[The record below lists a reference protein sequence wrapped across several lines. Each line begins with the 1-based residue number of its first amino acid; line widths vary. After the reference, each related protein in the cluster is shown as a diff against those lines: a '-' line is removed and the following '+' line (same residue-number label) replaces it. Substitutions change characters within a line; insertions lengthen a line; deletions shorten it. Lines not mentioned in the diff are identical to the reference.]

1 MEVGSEEE
9 KWEKLDAEF
18 DHFVVDMKPFVL
30 KLPHRTERQRCALWI
45 RKLCEPSGTGAGI
58 MGRKNRN
65 LYAKLLLH
73 MLKRGVLEG
82 PFTHRP
88 EPGTLKILP
97 SYMSIYFD
105 EPNPARA
112 KVSSPEGLPAWVL
125 GELETSEHKLNESW
139 KLSSGEDNTLVQS
152 PTDVYSREQYTG
164 KLRMRSHSLS
174 PTHSEDGQNITPKI
188 CNICGNDY
196 IPGDH
201 KIKKKPELT
210 CSEVGNTAFLMKE
223 VYSKKSP
230 VSLDDSDIEARL
242 NSWNLGIENPRYLR
256 QKPIP
261 VSLQMTPKFSL
272 RKSSSFHDDHFLS
285 RVREKELDMKTK
297 MMEAKFHEEKLKL
310 QQKHDADVQ
319 KILERKNN
327 EIEELKTLYR
337 SKQHETEET
346 IRKLEKKV
354 QTLIRDCQVIRE
366 TKEDQIAEL
375 KKICEQ
381 STESLNNDW
390 EKKLHN
396 AVAEMEQEKF
406 DLQKQHT
413 ENIQE
418 LLEDTNVRLNKMES
432 EYMAQTQSTNH
443 MIKELE
449 ARVQQLTG
457 EAENSNLQ
465 RQKLIQEKAELE
477 RCYQITCS
485 ELQEVKARRNT
496 LHKEK
501 DHLVND
507 YEQNMKLLQTK
518 YDADINLL
526 KQEHALSASKASS
539 MIEELEQN
547 VCQLKQ
553 QLQESELQGK
563 QQLRDQE
570 NKFQMEKSHL
580 KHTYEKKAHDLQSEL
595 DKGKEDTQKKI
606 HKFEEALK
614 EKEEQLT
621 RVTEVQRLQA
631 QQADAA
637 LEEFKRQVEL
647 NSEKVYAEMKEQM
660 EKVEADLTRSKSLR
674 EKQSKEF
681 LWQLEDIRQRY
692 EQQIVE
698 LKLEHE
704 QEKTHLLQQHN
715 AEKDSLVRDHER
727 EIENLEKQLRA
738 ANMEH
743 ENQIQEFKKRDA
755 QVIADMEAQVHKL
768 REELIN
774 VNSQRKQQLVELGLL
789 REEEK
794 QRATREHEI
803 VVNKLKAESEKMKIE
818 LKKTHAAETEMT
830 LEKININKV
839 VSGLGW
845 QVYDSKCYAAP
856 AEPVTLVEAKE
867 WEQKN
872 MKSVANS
879 RLKQIEK
886 EYTQK
891 LAKSSQIIAELQTTI
906 SSLKEENSQQ
916 QLAAE
921 RRLQDVRQKFEDEK
935 KQLIRDN
942 DQAIKVLQDELEN
955 RSNQVRCAE
964 KKLQH
969 KELESQEQITY
980 IRQEYET
987 KLKGL
992 MPASL
997 RQELEDTISS
1007 LKSQVNFLQKRAS
1020 ILQEELTTYQGRRYS
1035 P

>member
-1 MEVGSEEE
+1 
-9 KWEKLDAEF
+9 
-18 DHFVVDMKPFVL
+18 
-30 KLPHRTERQRCALWI
+30 
-45 RKLCEPSGTGAGI
+45 

-73 MLKRGVLEG
+73 MLKRGALEG

-88 EPGTLKILP
+88 EPGTLKTLP

-105 EPNPARA
+105 EPNPAQA
-112 KVSSPEGLPAWVL
+112 KVSSPEGLPDWVM
-125 GELETSEHKLNESW
+125 GELGTSDHKLNESW
-139 KLSSGEDNTLVQS
+139 KLSSGEDCSLVQS
-152 PTDVYSREQYTG
+152 PTDVHSRNQYTA
-164 KLRMRSHSLS
+164 KLQTRSHSVS
-174 PTHSEDGQNITPKI
+174 PTSREDGQNITPKS
-188 CNICGNDY
+188 C
-196 IPGDH
+196 
-201 KIKKKPELT
+201 
-210 CSEVGNTAFLMKE
+210 EVHPQRSAL
-223 VYSKKSP
+223 
-230 VSLDDSDIEARL
+230 SLDDSDIEARL

-261 VSLQMTPKFSL
+261 VALMTPKFSL
-272 RKSSSFHDDHFLS
+272 RKSSSLHDDPLLFRMH
-285 RVREKELDMKTK
+285 EKELDIKTK
-297 MMEAKFHEEKLKL
+297 MIEAKCHEEKLKL

-327 EIEELKTLYR
+327 EIEELKILYKK
-337 SKQHETEET
+337 KQNEMEET
-346 IRKLEKKV
+346 VRKLEKKV
-354 QTLIRDCQVIRE
+354 QILLRDCQLIRE
-366 TKEDQIAEL
+366 TKENQITEL

-396 AVAEMEQEKF
+396 AVAEMEKEKF
-406 DLQKQHT
+406 DLQKRHT

-418 LLEDTNVRLNKMES
+418 LLEDTNVRLNKMEG
-432 EYMAQTQSTNH
+432 EYMAQTQSTNQ
-443 MIKELE
+443 MVKELE
-449 ARVQQLTG
+449 SRVQQLTG

-465 RQKLIQEKAELE
+465 RQKLIQERLELE
-477 RCYQITCS
+477 RIYQIACN
-485 ELQEVKARRNT
+485 ELQEVKARRNS

-526 KQEHALSASKASS
+526 KKEHALSASKASG
-539 MIEELEQN
+539 MIKELEQN
-547 VCQLKQ
+547 ICQLKQ
-553 QLQESELQGK
+553 QLQESELQRK

-580 KHTYEKKAHDLQSEL
+580 KHTYEKKTHDLESEL
-595 DKGKEDTQKKI
+595 GKEKEEAQKKI
-606 HKFEEALK
+606 HKLEEALK

-621 RVTEVQRLQA
+621 RVTEVQRSQA

-681 LWQLEDIRQRY
+681 FWQLEDVKQRY

-743 ENQIQEFKKRDA
+743 ENQIQEFKKRDSQA
-755 QVIADMEAQVHKL
+755 IADMEAQVHKL
-768 REELIN
+768 REELIH

-794 QRATREHEI
+794 QKAARDHETA
-803 VVNKLKAESEKMKIE
+803 VYKLKAESEKMKLE
-818 LKKTHAAETEMT
+818 LKRAHAAETDVA
-830 LEKININKV
+830 LEK
-839 VSGLGW
+839 
-845 QVYDSKCYAAP
+845 
-856 AEPVTLVEAKE
+856 
-867 WEQKN
+867 
-872 MKSVANS
+872 ANS

-906 SSLKEENSQQ
+906 SSLKEENSRL

-921 RRLQDVRQKFEDEK
+921 RRLQDVTQKFEDEK

-942 DQAIKVLQDELEN
+942 DRAIKALQDELEN

-987 KLKGL
+987 KFKGL

-1020 ILQEELTTYQGRRYS
+1020 ILQEELTTYQGRR
-1035 P
+1035 

>member
-152 PTDVYSREQYTG
+152 PTDVYREQYTG

>member
-88 EPGTLKILP
+88 EPGTLKSLP

-112 KVSSPEGLPAWVL
+112 KGSSPEGLPAWVL
-125 GELETSEHKLNESW
+125 GELETSEHKLKESW
-139 KLSSGEDNTLVQS
+139 NLSSGEGNTWVQS
-152 PTDVYSREQYTG
+152 PTDVYREQYFG
-164 KLRMRSHSLS
+164 KLQMRSHSMS
-174 PTHSEDGQNITPKI
+174 PNHREDGQNITPKI
-188 CNICGNDY
+188 CE
-196 IPGDH
+196 DH
-201 KIKKKPELT
+201 L
-210 CSEVGNTAFLMKE
+210 
-223 VYSKKSP
+223 KKSP

-261 VSLQMTPKFSL
+261 VSLMTPKLSL

-285 RVREKELDMKTK
+285 RLREKELDMKTK
-297 MMEAKFHEEKLKL
+297 MMEAKFHEEKLRL

-366 TKEDQIAEL
+366 SKEDQIAEL

-406 DLQKQHT
+406 DLQKRHT

-501 DHLVND
+501 EHLVND
-507 YEQNMKLLQTK
+507 HEQNMKLLQTK

-553 QLQESELQGK
+553 QLQETELQRK

-580 KHTYEKKAHDLQSEL
+580 KHNYEKKVNDLQSEL
-595 DKGKEDTQKKI
+595 DKGKEDTEKKI

-743 ENQIQEFKKRDA
+743 ENQIQEFKKREA

-794 QRATREHEI
+794 QRATREHET

-830 LEKININKV
+830 LEK
-839 VSGLGW
+839 
-845 QVYDSKCYAAP
+845 
-856 AEPVTLVEAKE
+856 
-867 WEQKN
+867 
-872 MKSVANS
+872 ANS

-906 SSLKEENSQQ
+906 SSLKEENSRQ

-921 RRLQDVRQKFEDEK
+921 RRLQDVIQKFEDEK

-969 KELESQEQITY
+969 RELESQEQITY

-1020 ILQEELTTYQGRRYS
+1020 ILQEELTTYQGRR
-1035 P
+1035 

>member
-830 LEKININKV
+830 LEK
-839 VSGLGW
+839 
-845 QVYDSKCYAAP
+845 
-856 AEPVTLVEAKE
+856 
-867 WEQKN
+867 
-872 MKSVANS
+872 
-879 RLKQIEK
+879 
-886 EYTQK
+886 
-891 LAKSSQIIAELQTTI
+891 
-906 SSLKEENSQQ
+906 
-916 QLAAE
+916 
-921 RRLQDVRQKFEDEK
+921 
-935 KQLIRDN
+935 
-942 DQAIKVLQDELEN
+942 VLQDELEN

-1020 ILQEELTTYQGRRYS
+1020 ILQEELTTYQGRR
-1035 P
+1035 

>member
-30 KLPHRTERQRCALWI
+30 KLPHRSERQRCALWI
-45 RKLCEPSGTGAGI
+45 KKLCEPSGTGSGI

-88 EPGTLKILP
+88 ESGTLKTLP

-105 EPNPARA
+105 EPNPART
-112 KVSSPEGLPAWVL
+112 KGSSPERLPDWVMSEL
-125 GELETSEHKLNESW
+125 GTSEHKLSESW

-152 PTDVYSREQYTG
+152 PPDVHSREQHAGT
-164 KLRMRSHSLS
+164 LQTRSHSMS
-174 PTHSEDGQNITPKI
+174 PTYREDGQNITPKI
-188 CNICGNDY
+188 CEI
-196 IPGDH
+196 H
-201 KIKKKPELT
+201 
-210 CSEVGNTAFLMKE
+210 
-223 VYSKKSP
+223 SKRSP
-230 VSLDDSDIEARL
+230 VSLDDSDVEARL
-242 NSWNLGIENPRYLR
+242 NSWNLG
-256 QKPIP
+256 
-261 VSLQMTPKFSL
+261 
-272 RKSSSFHDDHFLS
+272 
-285 RVREKELDMKTK
+285 LDMKTK
-297 MMEAKFHEEKLKL
+297 MIEAKFHEDKLKL

-327 EIEELKTLYR
+327 EIEELKILYKK
-337 SKQHETEET
+337 KQNETEET

-354 QTLIRDCQVIRE
+354 QALIRDCQVIRE
-366 TKEDQIAEL
+366 TKENQIVEL

-396 AVAEMEQEKF
+396 AVAEMEKEKF
-406 DLQKQHT
+406 DLQKRHT

-443 MIKELE
+443 MVKELE
-449 ARVQQLTG
+449 GRVQQLTG
-457 EAENSNLQ
+457 EAENSHLQ
-465 RQKLIQEKAELE
+465 RQKLIQEKSELE

-485 ELQEVKARRNT
+485 ELQEVKARRNA

-518 YDADINLL
+518 YDADIKLL
-526 KQEHALSASKASS
+526 KQEHALSASKSS
-539 MIEELEQN
+539 GMIEELEQN
-547 VCQLKQ
+547 ICQLKQ
-553 QLQESELQGK
+553 QLQESELQRK

-570 NKFQMEKSHL
+570 NKSQMEKSNL
-580 KHTYEKKAHDLQSEL
+580 KRTYEKKVHDLQSEL
-595 DKGKEDTQKKI
+595 DKEKEDAQKKI

-681 LWQLEDIRQRY
+681 LWQLEDVKQRY

-715 AEKDSLVRDHER
+715 AEKDCLVRDHER

-738 ANMEH
+738 VNMEH

-755 QVIADMEAQVHKL
+755 QVIADMETQVHKL
-768 REELIN
+768 REELIS

-794 QRATREHEI
+794 QRAARDHETA
-803 VVNKLKAESEKMKIE
+803 VNKLKAESEKMKIE

-830 LEKININKV
+830 LEK
-839 VSGLGW
+839 
-845 QVYDSKCYAAP
+845 
-856 AEPVTLVEAKE
+856 
-867 WEQKN
+867 
-872 MKSVANS
+872 ANS

-906 SSLKEENSQQ
+906 SSLKEENSRQ

-921 RRLQDVRQKFEDEK
+921 RRLQDVVQKFEDEK

-942 DQAIKVLQDELEN
+942 DRAIKVLQDELEN

-969 KELESQEQITY
+969 KELEAQEQITY

-987 KLKGL
+987 KFKGL
-992 MPASL
+992 MPVSL

-1007 LKSQVNFLQKRAS
+1007 LKSQVNFLQKRAT
-1020 ILQEELTTYQGRRYS
+1020 ILQEELTTYQSRR
-1035 P
+1035 

>member
-73 MLKRGVLEG
+73 MLKRGALEG

-112 KVSSPEGLPAWVL
+112 KGSSPEGLPAWVL

-164 KLRMRSHSLS
+164 KLRVRSHSLS
-174 PTHSEDGQNITPKI
+174 PTHREDGQNITPKI
-188 CNICGNDY
+188 C
-196 IPGDH
+196 
-201 KIKKKPELT
+201 
-210 CSEVGNTAFLMKE
+210 E

-261 VSLQMTPKFSL
+261 VSLQMTPKLSL

-285 RVREKELDMKTK
+285 RIREKELDMKTK

-553 QLQESELQGK
+553 QLQESELQRK

-580 KHTYEKKAHDLQSEL
+580 KHIYEKKAHDLQSEL

-755 QVIADMEAQVHKL
+755 QVIADMEVQVHKL

-803 VVNKLKAESEKMKIE
+803 VINKLKAESEKMKIE

-830 LEKININKV
+830 LEK
-839 VSGLGW
+839 
-845 QVYDSKCYAAP
+845 
-856 AEPVTLVEAKE
+856 
-867 WEQKN
+867 
-872 MKSVANS
+872 ANS
-879 RLKQIEK
+879 KLKQIEK

-1020 ILQEELTTYQGRRYS
+1020 ILQEELTTYQGRR
-1035 P
+1035 

>member
-73 MLKRGVLEG
+73 MLKRGALEG

-112 KVSSPEGLPAWVL
+112 KGSSPEGLPAWVL

-164 KLRMRSHSLS
+164 KLRVRSHSLS
-174 PTHSEDGQNITPKI
+174 PTHREDGQNITPKI
-188 CNICGNDY
+188 C
-196 IPGDH
+196 
-201 KIKKKPELT
+201 
-210 CSEVGNTAFLMKE
+210 
-223 VYSKKSP
+223 
-230 VSLDDSDIEARL
+230 
-242 NSWNLGIENPRYLR
+242 
-256 QKPIP
+256 
-261 VSLQMTPKFSL
+261 
-272 RKSSSFHDDHFLS
+272 
-285 RVREKELDMKTK
+285 LDMKTK

-390 EKKLHN
+390 EKK
-396 AVAEMEQEKF
+396 
-406 DLQKQHT
+406 
-413 ENIQE
+413 
-418 LLEDTNVRLNKMES
+418 
-432 EYMAQTQSTNH
+432 NH

-553 QLQESELQGK
+553 QLQESELQRK

-580 KHTYEKKAHDLQSEL
+580 KHIYEKKAHDLQSEL

-755 QVIADMEAQVHKL
+755 QVIADMEVQVHKL

-803 VVNKLKAESEKMKIE
+803 VINKLKAESEKMKIE

-830 LEKININKV
+830 LEK
-839 VSGLGW
+839 
-845 QVYDSKCYAAP
+845 
-856 AEPVTLVEAKE
+856 
-867 WEQKN
+867 
-872 MKSVANS
+872 ANS
-879 RLKQIEK
+879 KLKQIEK

-1020 ILQEELTTYQGRRYS
+1020 ILQEELTTYQGRR
-1035 P
+1035 

>member
-1 MEVGSEEE
+1 MEMGSEEE

-30 KLPHRTERQRCALWI
+30 KLPHRSERQRCALWI
-45 RKLCEPSGTGAGI
+45 RKLCEPSGTGAGVT
-58 MGRKNRN
+58 GRRNRN

-73 MLKRGVLEG
+73 MLRRGALEG

-88 EPGTLKILP
+88 EPGTLKTLP

-105 EPNPARA
+105 EPNPAQA
-112 KVSSPEGLPAWVL
+112 KGLSSPEGLPDWVM
-125 GELETSEHKLNESW
+125 GELGNGEHRLSESRT
-139 KLSSGEDNTLVQS
+139 LSSGEDCSLVQS
-152 PTDVYSREQYTG
+152 PTHVQREQCIA
-164 KLRMRSHSLS
+164 KLQTRSQSMS
-174 PTHSEDGQNITPKI
+174 PTYRDDGQIITPRSYEI
-188 CNICGNDY
+188 
-196 IPGDH
+196 H
-201 KIKKKPELT
+201 
-210 CSEVGNTAFLMKE
+210 SR
-223 VYSKKSP
+223 KSAL
-230 VSLDDSDIEARL
+230 SLDDSDIEARL

-261 VSLQMTPKFSL
+261 VTLMTPKFSL
-272 RKSSSFHDDHFLS
+272 RKSSSLQEDQLLS
-285 RVREKELDMKTK
+285 RMHGKELDMKTK
-297 MMEAKFHEEKLKL
+297 MMEAQYHEEKLKL

-327 EIEELKTLYR
+327 EIEEMKTLYKK
-337 SKQHETEET
+337 KQNETEET

-354 QTLIRDCQVIRE
+354 QTLVRECQVIRE
-366 TKEDQIAEL
+366 TKDNQIAEL

-396 AVAEMEQEKF
+396 AVAEMEKEKF
-406 DLQKQHT
+406 ELQKQHT

-418 LLEDTNVRLNKMES
+418 LLEDTNVRLNKMEG
-432 EYMAQTQSTNH
+432 EYVAQTQSTNQ

-449 ARVQQLTG
+449 SRVQQLTG

-465 RQKLIQEKAELE
+465 KQKLIQEKLELE
-477 RCYQITCS
+477 RCCQITCN
-485 ELQEVKARRNT
+485 ELQEVKARHNT

-507 YEQNMKLLQTK
+507 YEQNMKLLQTR

-526 KQEHALSASKASS
+526 KKEHALSTSKASG
-539 MIEELEQN
+539 MIKELEQN
-547 VCQLKQ
+547 ICQLKQ
-553 QLQESELQGK
+553 QLQESELQRK
-563 QQLRDQE
+563 QQLKDQE
-570 NKFQMEKSHL
+570 NKFQMEKCHL
-580 KHTYEKKAHDLQSEL
+580 KRTYEKKVHDLQTEL
-595 DKGKEDTQKKI
+595 DKEKEDAQKKI

-660 EKVEADLTRSKSLR
+660 GKVEADLTRSKSLR

-681 LWQLEDIRQRY
+681 LWQLEDVKQRY

-727 EIENLEKQLRA
+727 EIGDLEKQLHT

-743 ENQIQEFKKRDA
+743 ENQIQEFRKRDS

-768 REELIN
+768 REELIS

-794 QRATREHEI
+794 QRTARDHEAA
-803 VVNKLKAESEKMKIE
+803 VNKLKAESEKMKIE

-830 LEKININKV
+830 LEKYSTNV
-839 VSGLGW
+839 
-845 QVYDSKCYAAP
+845 D
-856 AEPVTLVEAKE
+856 
-867 WEQKN
+867 
-872 MKSVANS
+872 
-879 RLKQIEK
+879 
-886 EYTQK
+886 
-891 LAKSSQIIAELQTTI
+891 ELQVGVFFWVF
-906 SSLKEENSQQ
+906 NP
-916 QLAAE
+916 QLGIM
-921 RRLQDVRQKFEDEK
+921 DSNDTSKSNNK
-935 KQLIRDN
+935 LIWKRKN
-942 DQAIKVLQDELEN
+942 LHKW
-955 RSNQVRCAE
+955 
-964 KKLQH
+964 KLG
-969 KELESQEQITY
+969 
-980 IRQEYET
+980 
-987 KLKGL
+987 KLWVC
-992 MPASL
+992 S
-997 RQELEDTISS
+997 
-1007 LKSQVNFLQKRAS
+1007 
-1020 ILQEELTTYQGRRYS
+1020 
-1035 P
+1035 

>member
-105 EPNPARA
+105 EPNPAQA
-112 KVSSPEGLPAWVL
+112 KGSSPEGLPAWVL

-164 KLRMRSHSLS
+164 KLRMRSHSMS
-174 PTHSEDGQNITPKI
+174 PTHREDGQNITPKI
-188 CNICGNDY
+188 C
-196 IPGDH
+196 
-201 KIKKKPELT
+201 
-210 CSEVGNTAFLMKE
+210 E

-261 VSLQMTPKFSL
+261 VSLMTPKFSL

-285 RVREKELDMKTK
+285 RIREKELDMKTK

-310 QQKHDADVQ
+310 QQKHDADIQ

-406 DLQKQHT
+406 DLQKRHT

-432 EYMAQTQSTNH
+432 EYMVQTQSTNH

-553 QLQESELQGK
+553 QLQESELQRK

-743 ENQIQEFKKRDA
+743 EDQIQEFKKRDA

-803 VVNKLKAESEKMKIE
+803 VVSKLKAESEKMKIE

-830 LEKININKV
+830 LEK
-839 VSGLGW
+839 
-845 QVYDSKCYAAP
+845 
-856 AEPVTLVEAKE
+856 
-867 WEQKN
+867 
-872 MKSVANS
+872 ANS

-1020 ILQEELTTYQGRRYS
+1020 ILQEELTTYQGRR
-1035 P
+1035 

>member
-73 MLKRGVLEG
+73 MLKRGALEG

-112 KVSSPEGLPAWVL
+112 KGSSPEGLPAWVL

-164 KLRMRSHSLS
+164 KLRVRSHSLS
-174 PTHSEDGQNITPKI
+174 PTHREDGQNITPKI
-188 CNICGNDY
+188 C
-196 IPGDH
+196 
-201 KIKKKPELT
+201 
-210 CSEVGNTAFLMKE
+210 
-223 VYSKKSP
+223 
-230 VSLDDSDIEARL
+230 
-242 NSWNLGIENPRYLR
+242 IENPRYLR

-261 VSLQMTPKFSL
+261 VSLVCEKSIGLFLEMTPKLSL

-285 RVREKELDMKTK
+285 RIREKELDMKTK

-553 QLQESELQGK
+553 QLQESELQRK

-580 KHTYEKKAHDLQSEL
+580 KHIYEKKAHDLQSEL

-803 VVNKLKAESEKMKIE
+803 VINKLKAESEKMKIE

-830 LEKININKV
+830 LEK
-839 VSGLGW
+839 
-845 QVYDSKCYAAP
+845 
-856 AEPVTLVEAKE
+856 
-867 WEQKN
+867 
-872 MKSVANS
+872 ANS
-879 RLKQIEK
+879 KLKQIEK

>member
-1 MEVGSEEE
+1 MEMGSEEE

-30 KLPHRTERQRCALWI
+30 KLPHRSERQRCALWI
-45 RKLCEPSGTGAGI
+45 RKLCEPSGTGTGI
-58 MGRKNRN
+58 PGRKNRN

-73 MLKRGVLEG
+73 MLRRGVLEG
-82 PFTHRP
+82 PFTQRP
-88 EPGTLKILP
+88 EPGTLRALP

-105 EPNPARA
+105 EPNPAQA
-112 KVSSPEGLPAWVL
+112 KGSSPDGLPDWVV
-125 GELETSEHKLNESW
+125 GELGTSEHRCSESRD
-139 KLSSGEDNTLVQS
+139 LSSGEDYSLVQS
-152 PTDVYSREQYTG
+152 PTDVHREQCIAKFQT
-164 KLRMRSHSLS
+164 RSQSMS
-174 PTHSEDGQNITPKI
+174 PTHGEDGRIITPKDCDI
-188 CNICGNDY
+188 
-196 IPGDH
+196 H
-201 KIKKKPELT
+201 L
-210 CSEVGNTAFLMKE
+210 
-223 VYSKKSP
+223 KKSTL
-230 VSLDDSDIEARL
+230 SLDDSDMETRL

-261 VSLQMTPKFSL
+261 LTLMTPKFSL
-272 RKSSSFHDDHFLS
+272 RKSSSLHDDQLLS
-285 RVREKELDMKTK
+285 RMHEKELDMKTK
-297 MMEAKFHEEKLKL
+297 LMEAKYHEEKLKL

-327 EIEELKTLYR
+327 EIEEMKTLYKK
-337 SKQHETEET
+337 KQSETEET

-354 QTLIRDCQVIRE
+354 QTLVRECQVIRE
-366 TKEDQIAEL
+366 TKDNQIAEL

-396 AVAEMEQEKF
+396 AVAEMEKEKF
-406 DLQKQHT
+406 ELQKRHT
-413 ENIQE
+413 ENIQD
-418 LLEDTNVRLNKMES
+418 LLEDTNVRLNKMEG
-432 EYMAQTQSTNH
+432 EYVAQTQSTNQ

-449 ARVQQLTG
+449 SRVQQLTG

-465 RQKLIQEKAELE
+465 KQKLIQEKLELE
-477 RCYQITCS
+477 RCYQITCN
-485 ELQEVKARRNT
+485 ELQEVKARYCLRRNT

-501 DHLVND
+501 DHLISD
-507 YEQNMKLLQTK
+507 YEQNLKLLQTK
-518 YDADINLL
+518 YDADVNLL
-526 KQEHALSASKASS
+526 KKEHALSASKASG
-539 MIEELEQN
+539 MIKELEQN

-553 QLQESELQGK
+553 QLQESELQRK
-563 QQLRDQE
+563 QQLKDQE
-570 NKFQMEKSHL
+570 NKFQMERSHL
-580 KHTYEKKAHDLQSEL
+580 KRTFEKKIHDLQSEL
-595 DKGKEDTQKKI
+595 DKEKEDAQKKI
-606 HKFEEALK
+606 HKLEEALK

-621 RVTEVQRLQA
+621 RVSEGQRLQA
-631 QQADAA
+631 RQADAA

-681 LWQLEDIRQRY
+681 LWQLDDVKQRY

-715 AEKDSLVRDHER
+715 AEKESLVRDHER
-727 EIENLEKQLRA
+727 EVGNLENQLRA

-743 ENQIQEFKKRDA
+743 ENQIQEFKKRD
-755 QVIADMEAQVHKL
+755 
-768 REELIN
+768 
-774 VNSQRKQQLVELGLL
+774 SQ
-789 REEEK
+789 
-794 QRATREHEI
+794 
-803 VVNKLKAESEKMKIE
+803 
-818 LKKTHAAETEMT
+818 
-830 LEKININKV
+830 
-839 VSGLGW
+839 
-845 QVYDSKCYAAP
+845 
-856 AEPVTLVEAKE
+856 
-867 WEQKN
+867 
-872 MKSVANS
+872 ANS

-891 LAKSSQIIAELQTTI
+891 LAKSSQVIAELQGTV
-906 SSLKEENSQQ
+906 SSLREDSSRQ

-921 RRLQDVRQKFEDEK
+921 RRLQDVVRKFEDEK
-935 KQLIRDN
+935 QQLIREKERAV
-942 DQAIKVLQDELEN
+942 QALQEELEN
-955 RSNQVRCAE
+955 RSRQVRSTE
-964 KKLQH
+964 KKLQQ

-987 KLKGL
+987 KFKGL

-1020 ILQEELTTYQGRRYS
+1020 VLQDELTAYQSRR
-1035 P
+1035 

>member
-1 MEVGSEEE
+1 MEMGSEEE

-30 KLPHRTERQRCALWI
+30 RLPHRSERQRCALWI
-45 RKLCEPSGTGAGI
+45 RKLCEPSGTGAGL

-73 MLKRGVLEG
+73 MLKRGTLEG

-88 EPGTLKILP
+88 EPGTLKTLP

-112 KVSSPEGLPAWVL
+112 KGSSPERLPDWVM
-125 GELETSEHKLNESW
+125 GELGTSEPRTSESW
-139 KLSSGEDNTLVQS
+139 RLSSGEDNTLVLSSTDAHREEFTEKLPIQSHSVS
-152 PTDVYSREQYTG
+152 PTYR
-164 KLRMRSHSLS
+164 
-174 PTHSEDGQNITPKI
+174 EDGQNITPKI
-188 CNICGNDY
+188 C
-196 IPGDH
+196 
-201 KIKKKPELT
+201 
-210 CSEVGNTAFLMKE
+210 EVH
-223 VYSKKSP
+223 SKKSP
-230 VSLDDSDIEARL
+230 VCLDDSDIEARL

-256 QKPIP
+256 QKPLP
-261 VSLQMTPKFSL
+261 VSLMTPKFSL
-272 RKSSSFHDDHFLS
+272 RKSSSLHDDHFLS
-285 RVREKELDMKTK
+285 RMHEKELDMKAK

-327 EIEELKTLYR
+327 EIEEMKNLYKK
-337 SKQHETEET
+337 KQSETEEC
-346 IRKLEKKV
+346 IRMLEKKV

-366 TKEDQIAEL
+366 TKENQITEL

-381 STESLNNDW
+381 SAESLNNVW
-390 EKKLHN
+390 EKKLHS
-396 AVAEMEQEKF
+396 AVAEMEKEKF
-406 DLQKQHT
+406 ELQKQHT

-432 EYMAQTQSTNH
+432 EYMVQTQSTNH
-443 MIKELE
+443 MVKELE

-457 EAENSNLQ
+457 EAENSHLQ
-465 RQKLIQEKAELE
+465 KQKLLNEKLELE
-477 RCYQITCS
+477 RCYQITCN
-485 ELQEVKARRNT
+485 ELQEVKARRNI

-501 DHLVND
+501 DHLIND

-518 YDADINLL
+518 YDADMNLL
-526 KQEHALSASKASS
+526 KQEHALSASKASGK
-539 MIEELEQN
+539 IEELEQN
-547 VCQLKQ
+547 ICQLKQ
-553 QLQESELQGK
+553 QLQESELQRK
-563 QQLRDQE
+563 QQLKDQE
-570 NKFQMEKSHL
+570 KKFQMEKNNL
-580 KHTYEKKAHDLQSEL
+580 KHSYEKKVHELQSEL
-595 DKGKEDTQKKI
+595 EKEKEEAQRKN
-606 HKFEEALK
+606 HKFEEVLK

-621 RVTEVQRLQA
+621 HVTEVQRLQA
-631 QQADAA
+631 QQANAA
-637 LEEFKRQVEL
+637 LEEFKQQVEA

-681 LWQLEDIRQRY
+681 LWQLEEVKQRY

-704 QEKTHLLQQHN
+704 QERTHLLQQHN

-727 EIENLEKQLRA
+727 EIENLEKQLRS

-755 QVIADMEAQVHKL
+755 QVITDMETQVHKL

-794 QRATREHEI
+794 QRAARDHETA
-803 VVNKLKAESEKMKIE
+803 VCKLKAESEKMKME
-818 LKKTHAAETEMT
+818 LKKAHAAETEMT
-830 LEKININKV
+830 LEKA
-839 VSGLGW
+839 S
-845 QVYDSKCYAAP
+845 
-856 AEPVTLVEAKE
+856 
-867 WEQKN
+867 
-872 MKSVANS
+872 S

-891 LAKSSQIIAELQTTI
+891 LSRSSQIIAELQTTI
-906 SSLKEENSQQ
+906 SSLKEESSRQ

-921 RRLQDVRQKFEDEK
+921 RRLQDVIQKFEDEK

-942 DQAIKVLQDELEN
+942 DRAIKALQDELES
-955 RSNQVRCAE
+955 RSNQVRSAE
-964 KKLQH
+964 KKLQY

-987 KLKGL
+987 KFKGL

-1020 ILQEELTTYQGRRYS
+1020 ILQEELTACQGRR
-1035 P
+1035 

>member
-188 CNICGNDY
+188 C
-196 IPGDH
+196 
-201 KIKKKPELT
+201 
-210 CSEVGNTAFLMKE
+210 
-223 VYSKKSP
+223 
-230 VSLDDSDIEARL
+230 
-242 NSWNLGIENPRYLR
+242 IENPRYLR

-261 VSLQMTPKFSL
+261 VSLMTPKFSL

-830 LEKININKV
+830 LEK
-839 VSGLGW
+839 
-845 QVYDSKCYAAP
+845 
-856 AEPVTLVEAKE
+856 
-867 WEQKN
+867 
-872 MKSVANS
+872 ANS

-1020 ILQEELTTYQGRRYS
+1020 ILQEELTTYQGRR
-1035 P
+1035 

>member
-73 MLKRGVLEG
+73 MLKRGALEG

-112 KVSSPEGLPAWVL
+112 KGSSPEGLPAWVL

-164 KLRMRSHSLS
+164 KLRVRSHSLS
-174 PTHSEDGQNITPKI
+174 PTHREDGQNITPKI
-188 CNICGNDY
+188 C
-196 IPGDH
+196 
-201 KIKKKPELT
+201 
-210 CSEVGNTAFLMKE
+210 E

-261 VSLQMTPKFSL
+261 VSLMTPKLSL

-285 RVREKELDMKTK
+285 RIREKELDMKTK

-553 QLQESELQGK
+553 QLQESELQRK

-580 KHTYEKKAHDLQSEL
+580 KHIYEKKAHDLQSEL

-803 VVNKLKAESEKMKIE
+803 VINKLKAESEKMKIE

-830 LEKININKV
+830 LEK
-839 VSGLGW
+839 
-845 QVYDSKCYAAP
+845 
-856 AEPVTLVEAKE
+856 
-867 WEQKN
+867 
-872 MKSVANS
+872 ANS
-879 RLKQIEK
+879 KLKQIEK

>member
-88 EPGTLKILP
+88 EPGTLKSLP

-112 KVSSPEGLPAWVL
+112 KGSSPEGLPAWVL
-125 GELETSEHKLNESW
+125 GELETSEHKLKESW
-139 KLSSGEDNTLVQS
+139 NLSSGEGNTWVQS
-152 PTDVYSREQYTG
+152 PTDVYREQYFG
-164 KLRMRSHSLS
+164 KLQMRSHSMS
-174 PTHSEDGQNITPKI
+174 PNHREDGQNITPKI
-188 CNICGNDY
+188 CE
-196 IPGDH
+196 DH
-201 KIKKKPELT
+201 L
-210 CSEVGNTAFLMKE
+210 
-223 VYSKKSP
+223 KKSP

-261 VSLQMTPKFSL
+261 VSLMTPKLSL

-285 RVREKELDMKTK
+285 RLREKELDMKTK
-297 MMEAKFHEEKLKL
+297 MMEAKFHEEKLRL

-366 TKEDQIAEL
+366 SKEDQIAEL

-406 DLQKQHT
+406 DLQKRHT

-501 DHLVND
+501 EHLVND
-507 YEQNMKLLQTK
+507 HEQNMKLLQTK

-553 QLQESELQGK
+553 QLQETELQRK

-580 KHTYEKKAHDLQSEL
+580 KHNYEKKVNDLQSEL
-595 DKGKEDTQKKI
+595 DKGKEDTEKKI

-743 ENQIQEFKKRDA
+743 ENQIQEFKKREA

-794 QRATREHEI
+794 QRATREHET

-830 LEKININKV
+830 LEK
-839 VSGLGW
+839 
-845 QVYDSKCYAAP
+845 
-856 AEPVTLVEAKE
+856 
-867 WEQKN
+867 
-872 MKSVANS
+872 ANS

-906 SSLKEENSQQ
+906 SSLKEENSRQ

-921 RRLQDVRQKFEDEK
+921 RRLQDVIQKFEDEK

-969 KELESQEQITY
+969 RELESQEQITY

-1020 ILQEELTTYQGRRYS
+1020 ILQEELTTYQGRSLYCQNKMRELAHGGACL
-1035 P
+1035 

>member
-1 MEVGSEEE
+1 MEIGSEEE

-30 KLPHRTERQRCALWI
+30 KLSHRSERQRCALWI

-58 MGRKNRN
+58 VGRKNRN

-88 EPGTLKILP
+88 EPGTLKTLP

-112 KVSSPEGLPAWVL
+112 KGSSPEGLPEWVM
-125 GELETSEHKLNESW
+125 GELGTSEHKLNESW
-139 KLSSGEDNTLVQS
+139 KLSSGEGYSLVQS
-152 PTDVYSREQYTG
+152 PTDGHSREQSTAN
-164 KLRMRSHSLS
+164 LQMRSHSMS
-174 PTHSEDGQNITPKI
+174 PPREDGQNITPKS
-188 CNICGNDY
+188 CEA
-196 IPGDH
+196 H
-201 KIKKKPELT
+201 
-210 CSEVGNTAFLMKE
+210 
-223 VYSKKSP
+223 SKKSA

-242 NSWNLGIENPRYLR
+242 NSWNLG
-256 QKPIP
+256 
-261 VSLQMTPKFSL
+261 
-272 RKSSSFHDDHFLS
+272 
-285 RVREKELDMKTK
+285 LDIKTK
-297 MMEAKFHEEKLKL
+297 MLEAKCHEEKLKL

-327 EIEELKTLYR
+327 EIEELKTLYKK
-337 SKQHETEET
+337 KQYEMEET
-346 IRKLEKKV
+346 IRKLEMKV

-366 TKEDQIAEL
+366 TKENQITEL
-375 KKICEQ
+375 KKMCEQ

-396 AVAEMEQEKF
+396 AVAEMEKEKF
-406 DLQKQHT
+406 DLQKRHT

-418 LLEDTNVRLNKMES
+418 LLEDTNVRLNKMEG
-432 EYMAQTQSTNH
+432 EYMAQTQSTNQVV
-443 MIKELE
+443 KELE
-449 ARVQQLTG
+449 SRVQQLTG

-465 RQKLIQEKAELE
+465 RQKLIQEKLELE

-507 YEQNMKLLQTK
+507 YEQNIKLLQTK

-526 KQEHALSASKASS
+526 KKEHALSTSKASG
-539 MIEELEQN
+539 MMKELEQN
-547 VCQLKQ
+547 ICQLKQ
-553 QLQESELQGK
+553 QLQESELQRK

-580 KHTYEKKAHDLQSEL
+580 KRTYEKKIHDLQSEL
-595 DKGKEDTQKKI
+595 DKEKEDAQKKI

-681 LWQLEDIRQRY
+681 LWQLEDVKQRY

-704 QEKTHLLQQHN
+704 QEKTHLSQQHS

-743 ENQIQEFKKRDA
+743 ENQIQEFKKRDS

-768 REELIN
+768 REELIH

-794 QRATREHEI
+794 QRAARDHETT
-803 VVNKLKAESEKMKIE
+803 VYKLKAESEKMKME
-818 LKKTHAAETEMT
+818 LKKTHAAETEVT
-830 LEKININKV
+830 LEK
-839 VSGLGW
+839 
-845 QVYDSKCYAAP
+845 
-856 AEPVTLVEAKE
+856 
-867 WEQKN
+867 
-872 MKSVANS
+872 ANS

-906 SSLKEENSQQ
+906 SSLKEENSRQ

-921 RRLQDVRQKFEDEK
+921 RRLQDVIQKFEDEK

-942 DQAIKVLQDELEN
+942 DRAIKALQDELEA
-955 RSNQVRCAE
+955 RANQVRCAE

-969 KELESQEQITY
+969 RELESQEQITY

-987 KLKGL
+987 KFKGL

-1020 ILQEELTTYQGRRYS
+1020 VLQEELTTYQSRR
-1035 P
+1035 

>member
-1 MEVGSEEE
+1 MEMGSEEE

-30 KLPHRTERQRCALWI
+30 KLPHRSERQRCALWI
-45 RKLCEPSGTGAGI
+45 RKLCEPSGTGAGVT
-58 MGRKNRN
+58 GRRNRN

-73 MLKRGVLEG
+73 MLRRGALEG

-88 EPGTLKILP
+88 EPGTLKTLP

-105 EPNPARA
+105 EPNPAQA
-112 KVSSPEGLPAWVL
+112 KGLSSPEGLPDWVM
-125 GELETSEHKLNESW
+125 GELGNGEHRLSESRT
-139 KLSSGEDNTLVQS
+139 LSSGEDCSLVQS
-152 PTDVYSREQYTG
+152 PTHVQREQCIA
-164 KLRMRSHSLS
+164 KLQTRSQSMS
-174 PTHSEDGQNITPKI
+174 PTYRDDGQIITPRSYEI
-188 CNICGNDY
+188 
-196 IPGDH
+196 H
-201 KIKKKPELT
+201 
-210 CSEVGNTAFLMKE
+210 SR
-223 VYSKKSP
+223 KSAL
-230 VSLDDSDIEARL
+230 SLDDSDIEARL

-261 VSLQMTPKFSL
+261 VTLMTPKFSL
-272 RKSSSFHDDHFLS
+272 RKSSSLQEDQLLS
-285 RVREKELDMKTK
+285 RMHGKELDMKTK
-297 MMEAKFHEEKLKL
+297 MMEAQYHEEKLKL

-327 EIEELKTLYR
+327 EIEEMKTLYKK
-337 SKQHETEET
+337 KQNETEET

-354 QTLIRDCQVIRE
+354 QTLVRECQVIRE
-366 TKEDQIAEL
+366 TKDNQIAEL

-396 AVAEMEQEKF
+396 AVAEMEKEKF
-406 DLQKQHT
+406 ELQKQHT

-418 LLEDTNVRLNKMES
+418 LLEDTNVRLTKMEG
-432 EYMAQTQSTNH
+432 EYVAQTQATNQ

-449 ARVQQLTG
+449 SRVQQLTG

-465 RQKLIQEKAELE
+465 KQKLIQEKLELE
-477 RCYQITCS
+477 RCCQITCN

-507 YEQNMKLLQTK
+507 YEQNMKLLQTR

-526 KQEHALSASKASS
+526 KKEHALSTSKASG
-539 MIEELEQN
+539 MIKELEQN
-547 VCQLKQ
+547 ICQLKQ
-553 QLQESELQGK
+553 QLQESELQRK
-563 QQLRDQE
+563 QQLKDQE
-570 NKFQMEKSHL
+570 NKFQMEKCHL
-580 KHTYEKKAHDLQSEL
+580 KRTYEKKVHDLQTEL
-595 DKGKEDTQKKI
+595 DKEKEDAQKKI

-660 EKVEADLTRSKSLR
+660 GKVEADLTRSKSLR

-681 LWQLEDIRQRY
+681 LWQLEDVKQRY
-692 EQQIVE
+692 EQ
-698 LKLEHE
+698 
-704 QEKTHLLQQHN
+704 
-715 AEKDSLVRDHER
+715 
-727 EIENLEKQLRA
+727 
-738 ANMEH
+738 
-743 ENQIQEFKKRDA
+743 

-768 REELIN
+768 REELIS

-794 QRATREHEI
+794 QRTARDHEAA
-803 VVNKLKAESEKMKIE
+803 VNKLKAESEKMKIE

-830 LEKININKV
+830 LEK
-839 VSGLGW
+839 
-845 QVYDSKCYAAP
+845 
-856 AEPVTLVEAKE
+856 
-867 WEQKN
+867 
-872 MKSVANS
+872 ANS
-879 RLKQIEK
+879 RLKQTEK

-906 SSLKEENSQQ
+906 SSLKEESSQQ
-916 QLAAE
+916 RLAAE
-921 RRLQDVRQKFEDEK
+921 RQLQDVVQKFEDEK

-942 DQAIKVLQDELEN
+942 DRAIKALQDELEK
-955 RSNQVRCAE
+955 RSNQARCLE

-987 KLKGL
+987 KFKGL

-1020 ILQEELTTYQGRRYS
+1020 ILQEELMTYQCRR
-1035 P
+1035 

>member
-188 CNICGNDY
+188 C
-196 IPGDH
+196 
-201 KIKKKPELT
+201 
-210 CSEVGNTAFLMKE
+210 E

-261 VSLQMTPKFSL
+261 VSLMTPKFSL

-390 EKKLHN
+390 EKK
-396 AVAEMEQEKF
+396 
-406 DLQKQHT
+406 
-413 ENIQE
+413 
-418 LLEDTNVRLNKMES
+418 
-432 EYMAQTQSTNH
+432 NH

-830 LEKININKV
+830 LEK
-839 VSGLGW
+839 
-845 QVYDSKCYAAP
+845 
-856 AEPVTLVEAKE
+856 
-867 WEQKN
+867 
-872 MKSVANS
+872 ANS

-1020 ILQEELTTYQGRRYS
+1020 ILQEELTTYQGRR
-1035 P
+1035 